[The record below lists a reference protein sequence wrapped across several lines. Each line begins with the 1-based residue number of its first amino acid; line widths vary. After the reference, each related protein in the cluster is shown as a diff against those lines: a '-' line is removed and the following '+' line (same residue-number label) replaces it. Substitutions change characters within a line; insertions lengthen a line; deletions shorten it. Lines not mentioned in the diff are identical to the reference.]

1 MDVGDY
7 CWKWEGIKIMSYC
20 VYLVFGLSF
29 IVVKSIIIFMYIIDL
44 YNILFV
50 YVFEYCL
57 LIIWFFFY
65 RSFDLFCYF
74 L

>member
-1 MDVGDY
+1 MDVCGY
-7 CWKWEGIKIMSYC
+7 CWEWEGIKIMSYC

-29 IVVKSIIIFMYIIDL
+29 IVVKSIIIFMYIVDL

-57 LIIWFFFY
+57 LIIWFFF
-65 RSFDLFCYF
+65 L
-74 L
+74 